1 MRHRPLLAVAASLA
15 GLLALAPAFAADSTS
30 PQPAPGASASSTTAT
45 SAPGSGSS
53 TPTSGPT
60 TTTTAAGSSGSKAPG
75 TSPGAPDDDADTGT
89 DPSAGAD
96 DPAADDPA
104 ADDPAADDSANAN
117 CAAPDQS
124 EVPAPEVGASESF
137 EAGDAGTV
145 ELERISAT
153 DLHIL
158 TATPADGWDDKVAT
172 PQGPRVKGK
181 FINMQNPEQA
191 VRFAASLNS
200 DGSMMRLKVTDCG

>member
-15 GLLALAPAFAADSTS
+15 GLLALAPAMAADSTS
-30 PQPAPGASASSTTAT
+30 PQPAPGGSASSTTAT

-60 TTTTAAGSSGSKAPG
+60 TTTTTAAGSSGSKAPG
-75 TSPGAPDDDADTGT
+75 TSPGAPDDDTDTGT
-89 DPSAGAD
+89 DPSAGPD

-104 ADDPAADDSANAN
+104 PDDPGDDSASAN
-117 CAAPDQS
+117 CGTPEQS
-124 EVPAPEVGASESF
+124 EVPAPEVGASETF

-158 TATPADGWDDKVAT
+158 TAVPADGWDDKVAT

-181 FINMQNPEQA
+181 FVNMQNPEQA

-200 DGSMMRLKVTDCG
+200 DGSVMRLKVTDCG